1 MTVQQVHVWA
11 IGDANNDDVKFFFPE
26 ETNGPFSRPPVVCLD
41 IIMIVFFF
49 FFYLILSIWR
59 VLIFY
64 SGFADPFWYFSF
76 SSLVGRYFLL
86 RNIIRHSEGCERM
99 APIPIE
105 FGLRWKPLWASAS
118 SPALLSRRELWHLY
132 TRTPFVI
139 CEHCLSILH
148 SLSGVCVCW
157 GDNRRSRSREKG
169 ITIITI
175 SRSRNRI
182 IQQKNIKHIK
192 WHGIH
197 RGGWR
202 IW

>member
-1 MTVQQVHVWA
+1 M
-11 IGDANNDDVKFFFPE
+11 
-26 ETNGPFSRPPVVCLD
+26 
-41 IIMIVFFF
+41 
-49 FFYLILSIWR
+49 
-59 VLIFY
+59 IFY

-76 SSLVGRYFLL
+76 SSLWSDDIFYCVILYATAKAVCVWLRFL
-86 RNIIRHSEGCERM
+86 SSC
-99 APIPIE
+99 
-105 FGLRWKPLWASAS
+105 LRWKPLWASAS

-197 RGGWR
+197 RGDGGYDKKKKRRNNSPGMKR
-202 IW
+202 I